1 MAGPATG
8 GYHLPLESRS
18 PSRARREGLFLLR
31 GAGGFVPVRPDG
43 FLTTPEAAA
52 AVGVQP
58 VTIRKWRRKGYLAP
72 QGLDERGYPLHTR
85 EAVQEAEKK
94 VRQQGL
100 DATKGTVDPRKMRKA
115 ATIGDA
121 A

>member
-1 MAGPATG
+1 MCG
-8 GYHLPLESRS
+8 
-18 PSRARREGLFLLR
+18 
-31 GAGGFVPVRPDG
+31 GAGDWVPRADG
-43 FLTTPEAAA
+43 FLGTADAAKA
-52 AVGVQP
+52 AGVQP
-58 VTIRKWRRKGYLAP
+58 GTIRKWRHLGYLAP

-85 EAVQEAEKK
+85 EAVKAAEEL

-100 DATKGTVDPRKMRKA
+100 DATRGRVDPRKMRKA

>member
-1 MAGPATG
+1 VAT
-8 GYHLPLESRS
+8 
-18 PSRARREGLFLLR
+18 
-31 GAGGFVPVRPDG
+31 RPDG

-58 VTIRKWRRKGYLAP
+58 GTIRKWRHLGYLAP

-85 EAVQEAEKK
+85 EAVVAAEKMVHK
-94 VRQQGL
+94 QGL

-115 ATIGDA
+115 ATLGMPPDR
-121 A
+121 